1 MNEVRSFIISQ
12 DQIDGNKIRCSTS
25 EQKHITTVLR
35 MQHGDQV
42 RFLDGNGNYYTAILQ
57 CIDEKS
63 LFAQIINQGFNPQK
77 LPSFFYLSTSNS
89 AFHFYISTSS
99 SSSI

>member
-57 CIDEKS
+57 CIDEKVFLPRLSIKGLTLKSCQVS
-63 LFAQIINQGFNPQK
+63 L
-77 LPSFFYLSTSNS
+77 
-89 AFHFYISTSS
+89 SS
-99 SSSI
+99 KD